1 MTNPGYS
8 PLMEALRLA
17 PGKGTLTV
25 LHSGTVTHWKNA
37 MNTEISLEV
46 KKFFSW
52 VAHGIY
58 LLISHVLATHMQS
71 CIPLLSSPLEVI
83 PPPFS
88 GSLMLS

>member
-1 MTNPGYS
+1 MYSSEIFERPGLFPFLGAPVTNPGYS

-17 PGKGTLTV
+17 PGKGTLIV

-37 MNTEISLEV
+37 MNIEISLEV

-58 LLISHVLATHMQS
+58 LLISHVL
-71 CIPLLSSPLEVI
+71 I
-83 PPPFS
+83 